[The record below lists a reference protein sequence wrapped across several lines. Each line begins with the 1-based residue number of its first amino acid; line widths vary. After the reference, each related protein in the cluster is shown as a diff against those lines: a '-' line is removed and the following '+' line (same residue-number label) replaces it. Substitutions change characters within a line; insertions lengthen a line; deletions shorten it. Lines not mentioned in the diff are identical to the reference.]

1 MRAEGSPRTGPGC
14 AEPLNTDLAFTS
26 VKNVEGAE
34 EAAALKVA
42 RARGDGRLPTSVQLS
57 RRAGE
62 QRCAKE
68 AG

>member
-26 VKNVEGAE
+26 AKNAEGAE
-34 EAAALKVA
+34 EAAALKEMDDCPA
-42 RARGDGRLPTSVQLS
+42 SVQLS

-62 QRCAKE
+62 RRCAKE